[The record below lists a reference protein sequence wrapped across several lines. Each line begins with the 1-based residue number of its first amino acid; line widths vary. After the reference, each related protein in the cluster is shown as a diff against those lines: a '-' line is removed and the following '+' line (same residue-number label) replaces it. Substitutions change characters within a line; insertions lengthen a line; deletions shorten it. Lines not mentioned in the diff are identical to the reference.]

1 MGKGEFG
8 IVTALT
14 VLVAGAVFV
23 GAVES
28 PDPERF
34 ADVRVVPREI
44 SVYDRLKEQI
54 SPFHFGNVPRESF
67 RGDTTVWVVDLDR
80 NMYTIAQTDLYVTR
94 ILRNLGFTSIEA
106 AERAA
111 GGIVFNAVFPNGQP
125 IEINFTCP

>member
-8 IVTALT
+8 ILTALT

-28 PDPERF
+28 PDSDHF
-34 ADVRVVPREI
+34 ADLQGVHCEV

-67 RGDTTVWVVDLDR
+67 RGDTTVWVVDLDH
-80 NMYTIAQTDLYVTR
+80 NMYTIPQTDLYVTR

-106 AERAA
+106 AEKAA
-111 GGIVFNAVFPNGQP
+111 GGIVFNGVFPNGQP
-125 IEINFTCP
+125 LEINFTCP